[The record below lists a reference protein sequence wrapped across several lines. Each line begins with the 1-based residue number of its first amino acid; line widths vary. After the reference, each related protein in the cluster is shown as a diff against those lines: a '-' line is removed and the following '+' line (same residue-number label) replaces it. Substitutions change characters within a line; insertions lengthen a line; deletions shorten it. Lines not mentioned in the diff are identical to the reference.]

1 VNKRKPKTKFLAPEA
16 QPALGADL
24 GQAAPQ
30 GAAGATSRSGER
42 RGVDPVAV
50 ANSQDVRLRRFYSA
64 GGFSAM
70 YTAMVAVF
78 WLVGLVDTPTLA
90 GAVGFVLISSIAFY
104 TLISSGWNIRLR
116 EPSMTLPL
124 TMTAIATMLVVMFFA
139 PATQIIYAPFTF
151 GAMAFSALR
160 LSGRTLMAIGL
171 CAVLGNCVVVALH
184 YLLQDN
190 QASLQLE
197 LLHLLVLAVTLPVF
211 ALLAIRIR
219 SLSHA
224 LASAGAKIESI
235 EKSAQRDPLTGC
247 YNRKFVFAK
256 LEELRRKADQ
266 NDQPLCLAVLDIDHF
281 KDVNDTVGHLGGD
294 AVLRSF
300 SQLCS
305 GAVRDDDVFGRYG
318 GEEFLLILPA
328 TSLLSAQDTCERI
341 RALVERHHWRMP
353 GHNPVTVSIGVTR
366 YAAPESA
373 LEFFSRTDAAMYA
386 AKQGGRNQVVIQEH
400 GVHAKHR
407 QAAIRQRSGSMSEL
421 GES

>member
-1 VNKRKPKTKFLAPEA
+1 MNSRAPRTFGSEREFA
-16 QPALGADL
+16 NAAVASARIGAEQDC
-24 GQAAPQ
+24 
-30 GAAGATSRSGER
+30 AAGASLRSGER
-42 RGVDPVAV
+42 RSADPVAM

-70 YTAMVAVF
+70 YVAVVAVF

-90 GAVGFVLISSIAFY
+90 GALGYVLMSATAFY
-104 TLISSGWNIRLR
+104 MLIRSGWNIRLR
-116 EPSMTLPL
+116 DPSMTLPL
-124 TMTAIATMLVVMFFA
+124 TMNAIVAMLAVMFFA

-171 CAVLGNCVVVALH
+171 FALLGNGAVVVLH
-184 YLLQDN
+184 YLLRGN
-190 QASLQLE
+190 PALLQLE

-224 LASAGAKIESI
+224 LATAGAKIESI

-256 LEELRRKADQ
+256 LEELRRAADQ

-294 AVLRSF
+294 AVLRNF
-300 SQLCS
+300 AQLCG
-305 GAVRDDDVFGRYG
+305 GAVRDDDIFGRYG

-328 TSLLSAQDTCERI
+328 TSLASAQDTCERI
-341 RALVERHHWRMP
+341 RALVEHHNWRMP
-353 GHNPVTVSIGVTR
+353 GRNPVTVSIGATR
-366 YAAPESA
+366 YVSPESA

-386 AKQGGRNQVVIQEH
+386 AKQGGRNQVVIHEH
-400 GVHAKHR
+400 PSHIKH
-407 QAAIRQRSGSMSEL
+407 G
-421 GES
+421 

>member
-1 VNKRKPKTKFLAPEA
+1 VNSRTPQTLIPESETAGGALPTEA
-16 QPALGADL
+16 QPER
-24 GQAAPQ
+24 
-30 GAAGATSRSGER
+30 ATRQTSHSGER
-42 RGVDPVAV
+42 RSADPAAV
-50 ANSQDVRLRRFYSA
+50 ANSQDMRLRRFYSA

-70 YTAMVAVF
+70 YVGVVAVF
-78 WLVGLVDTPTLA
+78 WLVDLVDTPTLT
-90 GAVGFVLISSIAFY
+90 GAAVFVLISGAVFY
-104 TLISSGWNIRLR
+104 TLIRSGWNIRLR
-116 EPSMTLPL
+116 DPSMTLPL
-124 TMTAIATMLVVMFFA
+124 TMTAITTMLVVMFFA

-171 CAVLGNCVVVALH
+171 CALMGNGVVVVLH
-184 YLLQDN
+184 HLMRNNPSL
-190 QASLQLE
+190 LQLE

-256 LEELRRKADQ
+256 LEELRRLADQ

-300 SQLCS
+300 AQLCG
-305 GAVRDDDVFGRYG
+305 GAVRDNDIFGRYG

-328 TSLLSAQDTCERI
+328 TSLLSALDTCERI
-341 RALVERHHWRMP
+341 RALVEHHNWRVP
-353 GHNPVTVSIGVTR
+353 SRSPITVSIGVTR
-366 YAAPESA
+366 YAPLESA
-373 LEFFSRTDAAMYA
+373 LEFFSRTDAAMYQ
-386 AKQGGRNQVVIQEH
+386 AKQGGRNQVIAQEH
-400 GVHAKHR
+400 QALAK
-407 QAAIRQRSGSMSEL
+407 L
-421 GES
+421 